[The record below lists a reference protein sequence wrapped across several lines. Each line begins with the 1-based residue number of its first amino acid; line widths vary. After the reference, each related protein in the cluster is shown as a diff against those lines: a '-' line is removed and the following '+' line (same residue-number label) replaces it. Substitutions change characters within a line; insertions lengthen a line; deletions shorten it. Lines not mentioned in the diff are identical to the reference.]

1 MTLVDYIGELIP
13 LDSMV
18 PEVQTMIAA
27 IVLVFLLR
35 LLVGGF
41 LAFFEKVFR

>member
-1 MTLVDYIGELIP
+1 MTLIDYIGQIIP

-18 PEVQTMIAA
+18 PEVQTMVAA
-27 IVLVFLLR
+27 VILVFLLR